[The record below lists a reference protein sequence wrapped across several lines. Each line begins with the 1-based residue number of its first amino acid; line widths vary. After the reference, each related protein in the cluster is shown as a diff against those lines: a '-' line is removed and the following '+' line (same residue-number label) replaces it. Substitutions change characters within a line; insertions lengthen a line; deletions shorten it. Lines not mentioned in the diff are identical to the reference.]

1 MKVNNMNHMFH
12 CLLKYSM
19 LLLYCFQLHPPIHCI
34 YLCTNVLLQHSNSIC
49 SKVPLNIWYPHSSTG
64 SSSAETKTDFIR
76 SFTCYFPGDS
86 LCFFYSVSVSVAE
99 EKHPTH
105 LQALNYPQSRAEKS
119 HLLFR
124 ASERGVDVGFNGSFI
139 VEQVLHDVPQT
150 VPLPEQQH
158 MSRVFTGNCF
168 VKVTFIDELNGGTS
182 LKDTFLCRLQ
192 LEFCWKRNHC
202 FKHVQLVWWV
212 IYCFTTAA
220 FCFL

>member
-1 MKVNNMNHMFH
+1 M
-12 CLLKYSM
+12 
-19 LLLYCFQLHPPIHCI
+19 
-34 YLCTNVLLQHSNSIC
+34 
-49 SKVPLNIWYPHSSTG
+49 
-64 SSSAETKTDFIR
+64 
-76 SFTCYFPGDS
+76 
-86 LCFFYSVSVSVAE
+86 SVAE

-192 LEFCWKRNHC
+192 LEFC
-202 FKHVQLVWWV
+202 
-212 IYCFTTAA
+212 
-220 FCFL
+220 